1 MIKRKGGIHMSF
13 KYVKKLP
20 STEDILRMV
29 PLEQKYKDIKQI
41 RDAEIKDVFTGK
53 SDKFILIIGP
63 CSTDNEDAVCEYIY
77 RLAGVQEKVKDKIII
92 IPRIYTNKPRTTGE
106 GYKGMMHQPNPNEAP
121 DMLEGILAIRRVH
134 VRAIKE
140 THLFAADEMLYPMNY
155 PMVED
160 LLSYIAVGARSVENQ
175 KHRLTASGMD
185 FPVGMKNPTS
195 GDISVMLNSIKAAQ
209 IEHTYLYNN
218 YEVETSGNPLAHAIL
233 RGAVNQYGRNIP
245 NYHYEDIMHL
255 VESYVERNLDNP
267 SIIIDC
273 NHANSM
279 KKYDQ
284 QPRIAMEILK
294 NRKYSDTMQ
303 GMLKGMM
310 IESYLEDGSQDTT
323 GSVFGKSIT
332 DPCLGWEKSERLIY
346 DIADKL

>member
-1 MIKRKGGIHMSF
+1 M
-13 KYVKKLP
+13 P
-20 STEDILRMV
+20 SAEEILQMV
-29 PLEQKYKDIKQI
+29 PLDDSLKKIKEQ
-41 RDAEIKDVFTGK
+41 RDEEIKSVFKGE

-63 CSTDNEDAVCEYIY
+63 CSTDNEDSVCEYIY
-77 RLAGVQEKVKDKIII
+77 KLAGVQEKVKDKIII

-106 GYKGMMHQPNPNEAP
+106 GYKGMMHQPKLNEAP
-121 DMLEGILAIRRVH
+121 DMLAGILAIRKVH

-155 PMVED
+155 PLVED
-160 LLSYIAVGARSVENQ
+160 LLSYVAVGARSVENQ
-175 KHRLTASGMD
+175 KHRLTASGMEV
-185 FPVGMKNPTS
+185 PVGMKNPTS
-195 GDISVMLNSIKAAQ
+195 GDITVMLNSVKAAQ
-209 IEHTYLYNN
+209 IEHTFLYNN
-218 YEVETSGNPLAHAIL
+218 YEVETTGNPLAHAIL

-245 NYHYEDIMHL
+245 NYHYEDIMYL
-255 VESYVERNLDNP
+255 VDSYIERNLENP

-279 KKYDQ
+279 KKYEQ

-294 NRKYSDTMQ
+294 NRKYSKTMQ
-303 GMLKGMM
+303 TMLKGLM
-310 IESYLEDGSQDTT
+310 IESYLEDGSQPVS
-323 GSVFGKSIT
+323 GNVYGKSIT

>member
-1 MIKRKGGIHMSF
+1 MSF
-13 KYVKKLP
+13 KYIKQLP
-20 STEDILRMV
+20 SAEEIKAMV
-29 PLEQKYKDIKQI
+29 PLEDSLKKIKQERDADIK
-41 RDAEIKDVFTGK
+41 AVFEGE

-63 CSTDNEDAVCEYIY
+63 CSTDNEDAVCDYIY
-77 RLAGVQEKVKDKIII
+77 KLAGVQEKVKDKILI

-121 DMLEGILAIRRVH
+121 DILAGILAIRKVH
-134 VRAIKE
+134 LRAIKE
-140 THLFAADEMLYPMNY
+140 THLFGADEMLYPMNY
-155 PMVED
+155 PLVDD
-160 LLSYIAVGARSVENQ
+160 LLSYVAVGARSVENQ

-185 FPVGMKNPTS
+185 VPVGMKNPTS
-195 GDISVMLNSIKAAQ
+195 GDITVTLNSIKAAQ

-245 NYHYEDIMHL
+245 NYHYEDIMYL
-255 VESYVERNLDNP
+255 VENYVERNLANP

-294 NRKYSDTMQ
+294 NRKYSKTMQ
-303 GMLKGMM
+303 GMLKGLM
-310 IESYLEDGSQDTT
+310 IESYLEDGSQDVT
-323 GSVFGKSIT
+323 GTVYGQSIT
-332 DPCLGWEKSERLIY
+332 DPCLGWEKSERLIF